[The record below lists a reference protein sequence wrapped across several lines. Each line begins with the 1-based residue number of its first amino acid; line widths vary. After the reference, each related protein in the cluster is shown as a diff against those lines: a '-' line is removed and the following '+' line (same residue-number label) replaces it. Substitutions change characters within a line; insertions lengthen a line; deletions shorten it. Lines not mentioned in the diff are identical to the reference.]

1 VMVLALAGLF
11 FFRERTPSELAAKNK
26 VVKMLVAD
34 FRNDTGEAVFDG
46 TLEPMFTLA
55 MEGAR
60 FITSPIRREQA
71 LRIATQLQAGAS
83 RLDESLARLV
93 AVREGISVVVSGSI
107 GRQGSGYVISVT
119 AIDPATGKEIGSQ
132 RIEAQD
138 KDKVL
143 VTVGKLA
150 APIRKALGDATP
162 ESDQLAAAETYTSAS
177 LEAAH
182 AYAQAQELQY
192 AGKSEEAARGYLKA
206 VELDAN
212 LGRAYS
218 GLATL
223 SRNMGRP
230 EDAEKYFKEALAR
243 IDRMSDRERYRTRG
257 VYYMTIGNFRKAVEE
272 YTALVKQY
280 PADTAGHANL
290 AVSHGF
296 LRNMG
301 PAVEEA
307 RLAVEINPKSLPQR
321 YNLAEFMVYTGDFAA
336 AGREARIVLDQNPS
350 YPKPYLILALSQ
362 LLQGELTK
370 AAETYRRLEQVNVW
384 GASCAASGLAD
395 LALYEG
401 RLGEGAAMLEK
412 AAAADLGRKQP
423 GFAASKLVTLA
434 EVQLLRAQKAA
445 ALAAADRALANSKE
459 PNVKFGAARVYL
471 QAGQEAKARSLAAEL
486 AASLVAEPQAYAKL
500 IEGLALSRRGSL
512 PDAIKVFQEAQKLL
526 DTWIGRFLL
535 GAAYLEAGAFA
546 EAHSEFDLCTKRR
559 GEAAVLFRDDSPTAW
574 LVPPMHYYLGRAQEG
589 LKSPG
594 AAESYRAFLA
604 IREKGGDD
612 PLVTDARRRLAAR

>member
-1 VMVLALAGLF
+1 MSCVTISPDGV
-11 FFRERTPSELAAKNK
+11 T
-26 VVKMLVAD
+26 VAISD
-34 FRNDTGEAVFDG
+34 WQDK
-46 TLEPMFTLA
+46 
-55 MEGAR
+55 
-60 FITSPIRREQA
+60 
-71 LRIATQLQAGAS
+71 RIILWN
-83 RLDESLARLV
+83 L
-93 AVREGISVVVSGSI
+93 
-107 GRQGSGYVISVT
+107 Y
-119 AIDPATGKEIGSQ
+119 TGKEIGSQ

-257 VYYMTIGNFRKAVEE
+257 VYYMTIGNFQKAVEE

-321 YNLAEFMVYTGDFAA
+321 YNLAEFLVYTGDFAA
-336 AGREARIVLDQNPS
+336 AGREARIVIGSWYGDKRAPVDLGGHFHRGRLRIVSSQVSHIAP
-350 YPKPYLILALSQ
+350 ALSARWDRARRFR
-362 LLQGELTK
+362 
-370 AAETYRRLEQVNVW
+370 AALRALGGVDV
-384 GASCAASGLAD
+384 GA
-395 LALYEG
+395 
-401 RLGEGAAMLEK
+401 
-412 AAAADLGRKQP
+412 
-423 GFAASKLVTLA
+423 LVTHRIPLA
-434 EVQLLRAQKAA
+434 EAQQAYELLDRHP
-445 ALAAADRALANSKE
+445 DRAVQVL
-459 PNVKFGAARVYL
+459 L
-471 QAGQEAKARSLAAEL
+471 
-486 AASLVAEPQAYAKL
+486 
-500 IEGLALSRRGSL
+500 L
-512 PDAIKVFQEAQKLL
+512 P
-526 DTWIGRFLL
+526 G
-535 GAAYLEAGAFA
+535 
-546 EAHSEFDLCTKRR
+546 
-559 GEAAVLFRDDSPTAW
+559 
-574 LVPPMHYYLGRAQEG
+574 
-589 LKSPG
+589 
-594 AAESYRAFLA
+594 
-604 IREKGGDD
+604 
-612 PLVTDARRRLAAR
+612 